1 MLLSKRRQWLMLLS
15 KQRQWLM
22 LLSKRRQW
30 LMFIGGNMCNMWLY
44 KSNRKCYKYG
54 FVNGWVTC
62 VICGCIKVT
71 GSVINM
77 ALLKVVTCVICGCI
91 KVTGSVINMALFIGG
106 NMCNMW
112 LYKSNRKCYKYGF
125 VKGWVTCVIC
135 GCIKVTGSVI
145 NMALLKV
152 VTCVI
157 CGCIKVTGSVI
168 NMALLKVE

>member
-1 MLLSKRRQWLMLLS
+1 MVTCVICGCIKVTGSVINMALLK
-15 KQRQWLM
+15 
-22 LLSKRRQW
+22 
-30 LMFIGGNMCNMWLY
+30 
-44 KSNRKCYKYG
+44 
-54 FVNGWVTC
+54 VVTC

-125 VKGWVTCVIC
+125 VYRW
-135 GCIKVTGSVI
+135 
-145 NMALLKV
+145 
-152 VTCVI
+152 
-157 CGCIKVTGSVI
+157 
-168 NMALLKVE
+168 